1 MQDRRAHRPRRPG
14 PCLAA
19 VAVLA
24 GFVLAA
30 RGLAADQGPLGPAA
44 SLARFKVAEGLR
56 IDLVLA
62 EPEVAQ
68 PVSFGFDE
76 RGRVWVV
83 EYRQYP
89 DPAGLVELSRD
100 KFWRAVYD
108 KVPAAPP
115 NHVRGKDRITV
126 HEDTDGDGTYDAHK
140 TFVDGLNIA
149 SACAPGRGGVWVL
162 NPPYLLFYPDR
173 DGDDVPDG
181 APEVRLSGF
190 GLEDTHS
197 VVNSLRWGPD
207 GWLYAAQG
215 STVSGDVVRP
225 GVDKTPVHTMGQ
237 LVWRYHPES
246 RRYEVF
252 AEGGGNAFGVEID
265 DKGRVFS
272 GHNGGDTRGFH
283 YVQGGY
289 YLKGFQK
296 HGPLSNP
303 YAFGYLP
310 AMRHPRA
317 ERFTHTFVVDDGR
330 SLPPPFRGKLFGVEP
345 LQGRVVMAEITPDGS
360 TFRTRDVG
368 FPVTTTDRWFRPV
381 DIKAGPDGALYVA
394 DFYEGQIAHLRHHEG
409 TIDPTNGRIY
419 RVGAAGAKPTAAPDL
434 RKKSSDELVTLLGEG
449 NRWARQSALRLL
461 GDRKDAAVVP
471 RLRTLVIDAD
481 GQTALEALW
490 ALNLC
495 GGLDGPSGLSALGSA
510 DPYVRSWAVRLLADD
525 GKVSAEVAAKLAAMA
540 RDEPNVEVRSQLACS
555 ARRFPAAQGLPV
567 VARLLARSED
577 ADDPHIPLLLWWAI
591 EARCGADRDA
601 VLGLFR
607 DPALWT
613 EPIVE
618 RHVLSRLMQRFAA
631 AGGRDDLR
639 TCARLLQLAPGK
651 PQADRLVQGF
661 ELASKG
667 RSLANLPDDLAAAL
681 AKSGG
686 GSLLLDLRRGRA
698 GAVAEALK
706 VVADPGADRRRRLS
720 LVEVIGEVKP
730 PGCAPALLAV
740 VETSRDNDLRV
751 AALNALLGYDDPAV
765 PATVFAAYRGMPD
778 DVRDA
783 AQTLLASRKPWA
795 RAMVEAV
802 DRGAIDPATVSAEA
816 VRALTVHHDDRT
828 AALVAKHWGSV
839 EGAATADLRRE
850 VERLAGVAQAGTGD
864 RMKGKAIFTT
874 ACGKCHALFGD
885 GGKIGPDLT
894 SYQRQDVPN
903 LLRNVIDPSAEVREG
918 YETVQ
923 VATTDGRVV
932 AGFLVEKDP
941 NVLVLRVADGR
952 DLVIRRDEVEELRPV
967 RRSLMPEGLLKTLN
981 DQQVR
986 DLLAYLRSSQPLNE

>member
-1 MQDRRAHRPRRPG
+1 MPVRHTQGPRRAG
-14 PCLAA
+14 LCFAA
-19 VAVLA
+19 ALA
-24 GFVLAA
+24 GVVLAA
-30 RGLAADQGPLGPAA
+30 SGSFAAEGQGPLSPAE
-44 SLARFKVAEGLR
+44 SLARFRVADGLR
-56 IDLVLA
+56 IDLTLA
-62 EPEVAQ
+62 EPDIAQ
-68 PVSFGFDE
+68 PVSFSFDE
-76 RGRVWVV
+76 RGRIWVV

-115 NHVRGKDRITV
+115 HHVRGKDRITV

-149 SACAPGRGGVWVL
+149 SACVRGRGGVWVL

-173 DGDDVPDG
+173 DDDDVPDG
-181 APEVRLSGF
+181 DPEVRLSGF

-215 STVSGDVVRP
+215 STVGGDVVRP
-225 GVDKTPVHTMGQ
+225 GLDRTPVHTMGQ

-252 AEGGGNAFGVEID
+252 AEGGGNAFGVEVD
-265 DKGRVFS
+265 DKGRIFS

-330 SLPPPFRGKLFGVEP
+330 SLPPPFRGRLFGVEP
-345 LQGRVVMAEITPDGS
+345 LQGRVVMAEIARDGS
-360 TFRTRDVG
+360 TFRTRDLG
-368 FPVTTTDRWFRPV
+368 FPVTTADRWFRPV
-381 DIKAGPDGALYVA
+381 DIKAGPDGALYLA

-409 TIDPTNGRIY
+409 KVDPSNGRIY
-419 RVGAAGAKPTAAPDL
+419 RVGPVAARPAAAPDL
-434 RKKSSDELVTLLGEG
+434 RKKSSDELVTLLGAG

-461 GDRKDAAVVP
+461 GDRKDASVVP
-471 RLRTLVIDAD
+471 RLRELIQGAD
-481 GQTALEALW
+481 GQKAIEALW

-495 GGLDGPSGLSALGSA
+495 GGLDEPTSLAALDGL
-510 DPYVRSWAVRLLADD
+510 DPHVRSWAVRLLADR
-525 GKVSAEVAAKLAAMA
+525 GEVSGQVAARLARLA
-540 RDEPNVEVRSQLACS
+540 RDEPDVEVRSQLACS
-555 ARRFPAAQGLPV
+555 ARRLPAGQGLPI
-567 VARLLARSED
+567 VARLLARAED
-577 ADDPHIPLLLWWAI
+577 ADDPHVPLLLWWAI
-591 EARCGADRDA
+591 EARCGPDRDA
-601 VLGLFR
+601 VLALFR
-607 DPALWT
+607 GPDLWT
-613 EPIVE
+613 LPMVE
-618 RHVLSRLMQRFAA
+618 RHVVSRLMQRFAA
-631 AGGRDDLR
+631 SGSRDDLR
-639 TCARLLQLAPGK
+639 ACARLLAMAPGR

-661 ELASKG
+661 ELATKG

-681 AKSGG
+681 AGSGG
-686 GSLLLDLRRGRA
+686 GSLLLDLRRGRE
-698 GAVAEALK
+698 GAVPEALR
-706 VVADPGADRRRRLS
+706 VVADSAADRRRRLA
-720 LVEVIGEVKP
+720 LVEVLGEVKP
-730 PGCAPALLAV
+730 PGCVPMLLAV
-740 VETSRDNDLRV
+740 VAQSRDNELRV
-751 AALNALLGYDDPAV
+751 AGLNALLAYDDPAI
-765 PATVFAAYRGMPD
+765 AAAVIAGYRCMPD

-783 AQTLLASRKPWA
+783 AQTLLAGREPWA

-816 VRALTVHHDDRT
+816 VRTMTVHRDSRI
-828 AALVAKHWGSV
+828 AALVARHWGPV
-839 EGAATADLRRE
+839 EGASTADLRRE
-850 VERLAGVAQAGTGD
+850 VERLAVVAQSGTGD
-864 RMKGKAIFTT
+864 RSRGKAIFNT
-874 ACGKCHALFGD
+874 ACSRCHALFGQ

-923 VATTDGRVV
+923 VSTHDGRVV

-952 DLVIRRDEVEELRPV
+952 DLVVRRDEVDEMRGV
-967 RRSLMPEGLLKTLN
+967 RRSLMPEGLLKTLD